1 MMIGPT
7 SAATLVLVM
16 AAVAA
21 IPAAAQSTGGT
32 TSREGAGTA
41 AAASA
46 PVSPTPRPRV
56 GYLAPGAAP
65 DILRILPPPPVEGG
79 ALDAADMAIFRSTRR
94 FEGTPR
100 WALALRD
107 NALGTPALLTAFSC
121 ALDTTIT
128 AEEAPTL
135 ARLISQS
142 NVDAGAASGHAKG
155 TFGRKRPFE
164 REAGA
169 VCLGTPEAERL
180 ARVSSDYPSGH
191 ATAAWMA
198 GRVLAEVAP
207 DRSAQI
213 LERARIFGESRVVCG
228 VHHVTAVDAGRLTAE
243 AVLAALHGVAA
254 FRADVEMARDEVSRL
269 RSTAR
274 ARPDAC
280 SADAATLALRPY

>member
-1 MMIGPT
+1 
-7 SAATLVLVM
+7 
-16 AAVAA
+16 
-21 IPAAAQSTGGT
+21 
-32 TSREGAGTA
+32 
-41 AAASA
+41 
-46 PVSPTPRPRV
+46 V

-65 DILRILPPPPVEGG
+65 DILKILPPPPIEGG

-107 NALGTPALLTAFSC
+107 NTLGTPALLTAFSC

-155 TFGRKRPFE
+155 VFGRKRPFE

-169 VCLGTPEAERL
+169 ICLATPEAERL
-180 ARVSSDYPSGH
+180 ARASSDYPSGH

-213 LERARIFGESRVVCG
+213 LERARMFGESRVVCG

-254 FRADVEMARDEVSRL
+254 FRADVETARDEVSRL
-269 RSTAR
+269 RSTAKG
-274 ARPDAC
+274 RPDAC
-280 SADAATLALRPY
+280 TADAATLALRPY